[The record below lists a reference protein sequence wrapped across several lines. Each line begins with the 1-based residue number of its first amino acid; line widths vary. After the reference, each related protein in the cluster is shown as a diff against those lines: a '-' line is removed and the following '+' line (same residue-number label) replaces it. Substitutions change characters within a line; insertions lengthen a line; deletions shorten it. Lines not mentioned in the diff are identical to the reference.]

1 MPYSLSWQ
9 WLFYF
14 PSTRRPSQ
22 SLKKLCTTSPLPTA
36 VSSAQP
42 QQQPQ
47 GEHLGPGHLQP
58 LDEQA
63 KEEGL
68 GRHAQALQGL
78 AGGREEQHAPVL
90 LTAQEAAGER
100 HVAQVLHKLPCE
112 KEGRH

>member
-47 GEHLGPGHLQP
+47 GEHLGPGRLP
-58 LDEQA
+58 LLDENA
-63 KEEGL
+63 EEV
-68 GRHAQALQGL
+68 GRVGQQQLLQGL
-78 AGGREEQHAPVL
+78 EGGADVQEAAVL
-90 LTAQEAAGER
+90 SAAQEAAGER